1 MHCNHCLAT
10 KKLPRLHIVAR
21 RLLERGST
29 HRVVVRQMERAVEGY
44 IPKGDFERIDYQE
57 AYVALALGGQGVN
70 HFYLF
75 ADATHLLEQ
84 IFGILRTLCGPQRNF
99 DMVQLEDRISTVV
112 RLYEIYLERPE
123 WREKARRFGES
134 TDHWNTRS
142 WTGSVDPSLV
152 NLKNSWATGQ
162 KRAIT
167 ALRKSGVDYASN
179 ALNITKLLR
188 DNPRLSLLNWDG
200 KADATAADDDDD
212 DA

>member
-1 MHCNHCLAT
+1 
-10 KKLPRLHIVAR
+10 
-21 RLLERGST
+21 
-29 HRVVVRQMERAVEGY
+29 
-44 IPKGDFERIDYQE
+44 
-57 AYVALALGGQGVN
+57 
-70 HFYLF
+70 
-75 ADATHLLEQ
+75 
-84 IFGILRTLCGPQRNF
+84 
-99 DMVQLEDRISTVV
+99 MVQLEDRISTVV